1 MPILKRSPRPHE
13 DKLPEA
19 VLRGPGDG
27 PLGETAP
34 GWLSPFPAGMPRL
47 FTTCAHPGCTSGWL
61 QLWRS
66 RSTPIF
72 EGGWACSAEC
82 TRARV
87 EAALRREMVG
97 RGTGCATA
105 HRHRIPIGLILLEQ
119 GWITQGQ
126 LRRALE
132 AQKAAG
138 KGRFGEWLVRQQ
150 AVSEHLVTR
159 ALALQW
165 NCPVLPLERHAPDL
179 LAAAMP
185 RLFVEAFGALPLRV
199 AVGRLLYLGFE
210 QGLDPALALG
220 VEQMTGL
227 RVESGIVQQSRF
239 REAHARMLESGF
251 PPVELIEAVSEAA
264 LAQAFSRALEKNK
277 PAESR
282 MVRIHDCLWLRMW
295 LRPQNGPLPEISG
308 VRDLIGSIGSF

>member
-1 MPILKRSPRPHE
+1 MPILKRSPRTRE
-13 DKLPEA
+13 GRLPVASLASEES
-19 VLRGPGDG
+19 
-27 PLGETAP
+27 LGESSGWRSAVSP
-34 GWLSPFPAGMPRL
+34 GRPSRL
-47 FTTCAHPGCTSGWL
+47 FTTCAHPGCNSGWL

-66 RSTPIF
+66 RSTPMF
-72 EGGWACSAEC
+72 EGGWSCSAEC

-87 EAALRREMVG
+87 EAALHREVSG
-97 RGTGCATA
+97 RGTGRIAA

-119 GWITQGQ
+119 GWITQSQ

-138 KGRFGEWLVRQQ
+138 KGRLGEWLVRQH
-150 AVSEHLVTR
+150 AVSEPVVTR

-165 NCPVLPLERHAPDL
+165 SCPVLPLEQHAPEW
-179 LAAAMP
+179 LATAMP

-199 AVGRLLYLGFE
+199 AAGRLLYLGFE
-210 QGLDPALALG
+210 QGLDPALAFG

-227 RVESGIVQQSRF
+227 RVESGIVQQAHF
-239 REAHARMLESGF
+239 REAHVRMLESGF
-251 PPVELIEAVSEAA
+251 PPAELIEAVSEAA

-282 MVRIHDCLWLRMW
+282 LVRVHGCLWLRMW
-295 LRPQNGPLPEISG
+295 LRPQIGPLPEVNG